1 MAAGVVKGLI
11 DGLSQ
16 AEPLRA
22 QSTRL
27 HCQTDRFA
35 KNEAANAPWQRGLR
49 GSRSVIIGMCGFLIE
64 GFGGLF
70 PKMWRQYVPSRA
82 SPHHLLWTNPGAAAA
97 PVL

>member
-1 MAAGVVKGLI
+1 
-11 DGLSQ
+11 
-16 AEPLRA
+16 
-22 QSTRL
+22 
-27 HCQTDRFA
+27 
-35 KNEAANAPWQRGLR
+35 
-49 GSRSVIIGMCGFLIE
+49 MCGFLIE

>member
-1 MAAGVVKGLI
+1 MDFLKPNHCALNRQDCTAKQT
-11 DGLSQ
+11 DS
-16 AEPLRA
+16 PRMRPR
-22 QSTRL
+22 TRL
-27 HCQTDRFA
+27 G
-35 KNEAANAPWQRGLR
+35 NAVYED
-49 GSRSVIIGMCGFLIE
+49 SRSVIIGMCGFLIE